1 MNKQEVLENLA
12 NIRWDYAKLEHKYE
26 VLQEKYNKL
35 YEENQ
40 RMHEKY
46 GWASDVAKQF
56 ER

>member
-1 MNKQEVLENLA
+1 MNKQEHKAYLILLE
-12 NIRWDYAKLEHKYE
+12 KHEK
-26 VLQEKYNKL
+26 LQEKYNKL

-46 GWASDVAKQF
+46 NWASDVAKQF

>member
-1 MNKQEVLENLA
+1 MSKRELHTLEKGYVALKNKYDE
-12 NIRWDYAKLEHKYE
+12 
-26 VLQEKYNKL
+26 LQEKYDKL

-40 RMHEKY
+40 RIHEKY